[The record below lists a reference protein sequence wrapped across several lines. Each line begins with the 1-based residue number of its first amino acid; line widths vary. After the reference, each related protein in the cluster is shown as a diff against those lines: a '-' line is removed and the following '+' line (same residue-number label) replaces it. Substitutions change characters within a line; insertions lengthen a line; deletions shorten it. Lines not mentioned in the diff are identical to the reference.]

1 MRWNQQHFDEVQ
13 DFSWQKRALG
23 PAGVAH
29 RCAACL
35 SVFCP
40 HPVEVAVQP
49 QARGSFA
56 GKVRELGRCAEAD
69 PVLIFHP
76 RPEVKSFE
84 MIWLEISLDRNI
96 YNRLVTENSFRN
108 LRLIPYFHARPHAHL
123 QSAAMTTDQNA
134 PATSLTGLC
143 LTIALF
149 ILSPRDSQAETVAA
163 YKYQDYQE
171 SNGRIK
177 VQAQSAL
184 IEQTLGTEARLKFT
198 GVIDAITG
206 ATPTGQPAATPGGAV
221 PLSNIEDRRKAW
233 TLDVSRQF
241 GRVNL
246 AVGAAN
252 SRESDYVSTGFAL
265 NTLTDFNQK
274 NTTLLVGLAG
284 TQDEVNVFYQSQR
297 ADKRTFDAIV
307 GLTQLLDAKTTVQL
321 NFSYGRATGYLSDPY
336 KLIQKNTELL
346 PGLFLPLTFGE
357 NRPDERDKWIAYA
370 SYNHAVDRWHGAV
383 ETSYRLYH
391 DSFGITSH
399 TVALGWFQQVGPQ
412 IIVSPT
418 VRFYQQ
424 SAADFYH
431 VSLDGSAIIPGAQP
445 NPAGPFFSA
454 DYRLTQLR
462 TLTYGVKLVW
472 TPNKLWQFDVAW
484 ERYEMKGRDG
494 ITSASAY
501 PQANILTAGLRL
513 SW

>member
-1 MRWNQQHFDEVQ
+1 M
-13 DFSWQKRALG
+13 
-23 PAGVAH
+23 P
-29 RCAACL
+29 
-35 SVFCP
+35 
-40 HPVEVAVQP
+40 
-49 QARGSFA
+49 
-56 GKVRELGRCAEAD
+56 
-69 PVLIFHP
+69 
-76 RPEVKSFE
+76 
-84 MIWLEISLDRNI
+84 ISSQLPMSTDRN
-96 YNRLVTENSFRN
+96 T
-108 LRLIPYFHARPHAHL
+108 P
-123 QSAAMTTDQNA
+123 T
-134 PATSLTGLC
+134 PAVASLC
-143 LTIALF
+143 LMAALF
-149 ILSPRDSQAETVAA
+149 LLSPRDSRAETVAA

-198 GVIDAITG
+198 GVIDAIAG
-206 ATPTGQPAATPGGAV
+206 ATPTGQPATTPGGAV
-221 PLSNIEDRRKAW
+221 PLTNIDDRRKAW

-284 TQDEVNVFYQSQR
+284 TSDEVKVFYQPER

-307 GLTQLLDAKTTVQL
+307 GLTQLLDAKSTVQL

-336 KLIQKNTELL
+336 KIIQKNTELL

-370 SYNHAVDRWHGAV
+370 GYNRTVDRLHGAV
-383 ETSYRLYH
+383 EASYRLYH

-399 TVALGWFQQVGPQ
+399 TVALGWFQQLGPQ
-412 IIVSPT
+412 LIVSPT
-418 VRFYQQ
+418 LRFYQQ

-431 VSLDGSAIIPGAQP
+431 VSLDGSTITPGDTP
-445 NPAGPFFSA
+445 DPTGPFFSA
-454 DYRLTQLR
+454 DYRLTKLR

-472 TPNKLWQFDVAW
+472 TPNKVCQFDVAW

-494 ITSASAY
+494 VTSASAF
-501 PQANILTAGLRL
+501 PQANIITAGLRL